1 MGGSMNNKLASY
13 TLFYP
18 QNQAFIRGAS
28 SLPERLMIIDGAY
41 RAFQM
46 PLLLMIGLIL
56 MPFILAQALIGL
68 AKISKISPLS
78 QVAIL
83 IQLAGFGMIGLAT
96 LNVLSVFFNPVLF
109 QWVER
114 IWIRNRASQILQNG
128 GEVIDGWVLSV
139 NQDSDQDWRIEF
151 KLCLESDSN
160 VYSITI
166 PYLPASF
173 SQLENGSVLKFLRD
187 RQDDNLTGYIKSSNF
202 NLLTYGDLFML

>member
-68 AKISKISPLS
+68 AKILKIPPLS

-83 IQLAGFGMIGLAT
+83 IQLAGFGMIGLAA

>member
-83 IQLAGFGMIGLAT
+83 IQLAGFGMIGLAA